1 MNNMKATPG
10 PWIVTTSN
18 VSLLDHASICVRSLK
33 TNTLVAIT
41 GTEAA
46 SNKDTVTANAALI
59 SIAPDMLD
67 ALIAIQESALMD
79 METGENGIHSRPINE
94 LISAVFAKLANEAGV

>member
-1 MNNMKATPG
+1 MNDMKATPG

-33 TNTLVAIT
+33 NNQLVAIT
-41 GTEAA
+41 GTEGAVNVA
-46 SNKDTVTANAALI
+46 TVTANAALI
-59 SIAPDMLD
+59 SIAPEMLD
-67 ALIAIQESALMD
+67 ALIAIQEAALMD
-79 METGENGIHSRPINE
+79 METGANGIHSEPVNE